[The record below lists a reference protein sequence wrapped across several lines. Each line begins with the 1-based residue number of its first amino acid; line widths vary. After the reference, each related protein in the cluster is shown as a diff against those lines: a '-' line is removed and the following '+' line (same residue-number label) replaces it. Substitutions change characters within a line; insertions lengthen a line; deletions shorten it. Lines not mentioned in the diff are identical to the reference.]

1 MVRRSWF
8 ALALT
13 LLVTALFVP
22 GAPLVPRAST
32 SHADAQAPTTTTLRF
47 AVLAPRGS
55 TWHRVFTAWGNTL
68 RTQTQGAVT
77 IQVQTASPGDE
88 RSLVT
93 QLRNGQL
100 DGANFT
106 AVGLGHVARP
116 ALVLQAPGVF
126 SDYAALDRARTAM
139 DPELRALFEQNGT
152 VLMGWS
158 DFGRG
163 RVFATRPVARPADLR
178 GAHAWVL
185 PDDPIAPEFLQV
197 VGATP
202 VPLPLGGVLGAL
214 GSQQVDTVVASATAV
229 SALQW
234 HTRLTHVMQQS
245 DAVLVG
251 GTLMSKTRF
260 DALSP
265 AHQQILRD
273 TARQAHETLNRT
285 VRRDDDRFFQSLT
298 AHGMQTVDAS
308 AHSAEWRQ
316 AAQQARDR
324 LVGRVFDRA
333 LLDRALAAGR

>member
-1 MVRRSWF
+1 MVRRSWI

-13 LLVTALFVP
+13 LLVTGLFVP
-22 GAPLVPRAST
+22 GTSLPVAPQ
-32 SHADAQAPTTTTLRF
+32 HAGAQAPTTTTLRF

-88 RSLVT
+88 RNLVA

-126 SDYAALDRARTAM
+126 ADYAALDRARTAM

-163 RVFATRPVARPADLR
+163 RVFTTRPVARPADLR

-273 TARQAHETLNRT
+273 TARQAHESLNRT
-285 VRRDDDRFFQSLT
+285 IRRDDDRFFQSLT
-298 AHGMQTVDAS
+298 TSHGMQTVDAS
-308 AHSAEWRQ
+308 AHAAEWRT
-316 AAQQARDR
+316 AAQQARER